1 VCDSLVF
8 SLGSKMEIQKKK
20 MDRTLLK
27 IKKLSNYR
35 KLTNNQPIASYCR
48 DPN

>member
-1 VCDSLVF
+1 MKIKKSFNIIAMLSVCLVSF
-8 SLGSKMEIQKKK
+8 FFRVKNG
-20 MDRTLLK
+20 
-27 IKKLSNYR
+27 KKLSNDR